1 MTFFEVERTLMV
13 LRWPRSFIRNIER
26 SGYYLGI
33 AIIDEKD
40 AVLSQ
45 RKYVLDLPLET
56 EQD

>member
-1 MTFFEVERTLMV
+1 MV